1 MTIQQLIARIREIG
15 DEESEI
21 VGRGC
26 ELRRYLRERNPE
38 TVTFASRLL
47 DSLIPEINVECRRLR
62 QFILKLQQM
71 DGSEMSS
78 EDIQRSLAQAEARLD
93 KYRQSFACAE
103 QNKHNH

>member
-1 MTIQQLIARIREIG
+1 MTIQQLIVRIREIF

-47 DSLIPEINVECRRLR
+47 DSLIPEINVECRRIR
-62 QFILKLQQM
+62 QLILKLQQM

-78 EDIQRSLAQAEARLD
+78 EDVQSSLAQAEARLD
-93 KYRQSFACAE
+93 RYRQSLDCAE
-103 QNKHNH
+103 RNKHNH